1 MALAASI
8 NRKFG
13 GSLRNVLRSLVIGIR
28 SRENAAREL
37 RALTSETRFSALV
50 LAVIPIALMVFIV
63 WQNPH
68 YYLPMWADTKG
79 RFLLA
84 GAICMQVCGMLVIW
98 RLKIGRAAG
107 RERVC
112 ENV

>member
-37 RALTSETRFSALV
+37 WALTSETRFSALV
-50 LAVIPIALMVFIV
+50 LAVIPIALMVFIF

-68 YYLPMWADTKG
+68 YYLQMWPATKG
-79 RFLLA
+79 RFMLA
-84 GAICMQVCGMLVIW
+84 GALCIQVCGMLLSW
-98 RLKIGRAAG
+98 RMMNSTARD
-107 RERVC
+107 
-112 ENV
+112 